1 MERTLTE
8 PPIDLYDHRLGDGQ
22 RGRHPVL
29 GVLHRPVQCVR
40 PPRAGGSDHFHRPG
54 KSSGQADGRS
64 RVAGGAASPETGV
77 ELLRA
82 TFQAFNPGDLGACV
96 AGLAPT
102 FVINLAELPGPWHGP
117 ETWRQG
123 VEMRRQACPG
133 LRADIEGI
141 VWRCGWGR
149 RPVQV
154 PRRALRRVAGCPG
167 RRAGGGLPRPGVL
180 PHAWWSRCRGMGLLR
195 HGHCRRAAGRAHRVT
210 PVCAAG
216 PACPG
221 GRRCSR
227 TGGRCWWVRRA
238 GPPPGGVVAGP
249 GGGPRR
255 GARWLWGRRRGGWSL
270 VSPRLLPS
278 GAPCPGRADARS
290 PPRVSARPAAD

>member
-141 VWRCGWGR
+141 VGAVDGGGVRFRFRGARCG
-149 RPVQV
+149 
-154 PRRALRRVAGCPG
+154 
-167 RRAGGGLPRPGVL
+167 
-180 PHAWWSRCRGMGLLR
+180 GLL
-195 HGHCRRAAGRAHRVT
+195 GVPAAGRA
-210 PVCAAG
+210 AG
-216 PACPG
+216 CLGQECCRMPG
-221 GRRCSR
+221 GRGAGGWVCCGTATAGGLLGGP
-227 TGGRCWWVRRA
+227 TGSPRSARRGRPARA
-238 GPPPGGVVAGP
+238 GAGVHAPVAGAGGCAGRARRPAAWWPVPAAVP
-249 GGGPRR
+249 GAAHDGSGGAGAGAGPWSRR
-255 GARWLWGRRRGGWSL
+255 
-270 VSPRLLPS
+270 
-278 GAPCPGRADARS
+278 APCPGRADARS